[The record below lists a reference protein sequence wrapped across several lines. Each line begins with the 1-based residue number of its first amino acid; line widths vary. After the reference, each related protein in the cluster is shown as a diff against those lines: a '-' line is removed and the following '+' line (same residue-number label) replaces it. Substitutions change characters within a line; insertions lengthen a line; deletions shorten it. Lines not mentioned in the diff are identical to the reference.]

1 MTQSRLDSGV
11 GNAPLPDA
19 VPAIEAAGSRALFD
33 YQSLD
38 LSGTFADKE
47 QISVC
52 NPHRGHMSL
61 LDRVIWASPDGG
73 SRGLGIK
80 HIRPDEFWCD
90 GHFPGKPVYPGVLQ
104 VESGAQLSCYL
115 YFYRKLGVGLS
126 VFTRIEDATFRSMVV
141 PGDDLL
147 LLCQDVKV
155 SRRRFICDI
164 QGFVRDRV
172 TFSARI
178 SGMVI

>member
-1 MTQSRLDSGV
+1 MTQSKLEAAE
-11 GNAPLPDA
+11 NAMPSNA
-19 VPAIEAAGSRALFD
+19 IPADGSAGSRALFD
-33 YQSLD
+33 YQSID
-38 LSGTFADKE
+38 MTGCFADVAK
-47 QISVC
+47 ISEC
-52 NPHRGHMSL
+52 NPHRGHMAL

-80 HIRPDEFWCD
+80 HVRPDEFWCA

-104 VESGAQLSCYL
+104 VESGAQLACYL
-115 YFYRKLGVGLS
+115 YFYRKLGIGLS

-155 SRRRFICDI
+155 NRRRFICDI

-178 SGMVI
+178 SGMIV